1 MLHVVKVKKCLES
14 LLQAS
19 TMVQLFAIVQFLR
32 LQIHRQLRV
41 RILVVFHVILL
52 FLIQHVRRADV
63 VQHDVDVG
71 LVDLAVEV
79 GELGVVLLLG
89 RRLLLTED
97 VDVEGLLVDLGVEDL
112 VLVLLVLGYL
122 VGI

>member
-1 MLHVVKVKKCLES
+1 
-14 LLQAS
+14 
-19 TMVQLFAIVQFLR
+19 MVQLFAIVQFLR

-41 RILVVFHVILL
+41 RILVIFHVILL

-89 RRLLLTED
+89 RRLLRTED
-97 VDVEGLLVDLGVEDL
+97 VDVQGLLVDLGVEDL

-122 VGI
+122 VGV

>member
-41 RILVVFHVILL
+41 RILVIFHVILL

-122 VGI
+122 VGV